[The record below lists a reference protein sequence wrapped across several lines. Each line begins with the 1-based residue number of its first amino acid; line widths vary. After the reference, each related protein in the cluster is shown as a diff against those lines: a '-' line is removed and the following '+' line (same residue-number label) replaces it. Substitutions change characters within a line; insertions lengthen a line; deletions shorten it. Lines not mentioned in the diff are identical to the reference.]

1 MEVDNIERGY
11 ILSEINVFN
20 KNTTAHKT
28 GKYPIFGGEEPAL
41 YDSINQPYPK
51 FFDLMEQLKQIDWN
65 QDDIDLTETRMDLLR
80 CPKEL
85 RELMLFNLAYQWSLD
100 SIATSI
106 PTLLAPFVT
115 NSEYGHAISRIGE
128 NECLTPDAEVLTTSG
143 WKLLKDII
151 KGEEIYTY
159 DTKDKKL
166 KLDKVLNTIKKP
178 YKGDIYKFSCSSF
191 SQKVTENH
199 RMLVESYYTG
209 TQRFA
214 LAKDLHL
221 HGGNRVIL
229 SGEVESIDDRE
240 LSFEEKLAVMYQADG
255 SWDKKYTGAK
265 TGVIPIKVSV
275 SKEEKKKFLED
286 LKIEAEGK
294 GYRVKDLNTARED
307 YLERI
312 FYVPVKFSKL
322 YDKSFSWVTF
332 DKGIIWVNSFLEE
345 VKKWDSWTKGSH
357 GWRYINTNAKAVTV
371 VETLVSLSGKSS
383 STSWSEQKGKG
394 TLDHAQVYIKDRNYQ
409 AGNSV
414 KLDKASYDGDVYCVT
429 VPSGAFLVKQD
440 GKISVTGNCLH
451 SVTYSNIVR
460 QCVPD
465 PQEVFDM
472 VYEHEEVLERSA
484 IIGEVLGTLKKR
496 GAEFTLGIKTFEECK
511 TAVIEGLVAIYA
523 LERISF
529 MSSFACTFAL
539 AEQEY
544 FVGGARLVQKIL
556 QDEMIHFETQRYA
569 LEILQEDENF
579 KEVFANNKQ
588 RHSDIINGVVNQET
602 CWNKYLFSGGRSLVG
617 LNEGLL
623 NDWTRYNAQE
633 VCDNLNLKPNFRVTK
648 TCPLPWFEADWMEI
662 NNHQNANMESDAT
675 NYSVNAIS
683 REVSGES
690 LLAIGLSFED
700 EEDTTL
706 DFGGDLTVYSR
717 EDCPFCDRLKGFL
730 KVKEVPFKEVDVT
743 QNVDSKEFLLGL
755 GLKTVPQVFDVSNNY
770 LGDCTTFIE
779 KFS

>member
-1 MEVDNIERGY
+1 M
-11 ILSEINVFN
+11 SEINVFN

-51 FFDLMEQLKQIDWN
+51 FFDLMEQLKQIDWS

-115 NSEYGHAISRIGE
+115 NSEYGHVISRIGE
-128 NECLTPDAEVLTTSG
+128 NE
-143 WKLLKDII
+143 
-151 KGEEIYTY
+151 
-159 DTKDKKL
+159 
-166 KLDKVLNTIKKP
+166 
-178 YKGDIYKFSCSSF
+178 
-191 SQKVTENH
+191 
-199 RMLVESYYTG
+199 ML
-209 TQRFA
+209 
-214 LAKDLHL
+214 H
-221 HGGNRVIL
+221 
-229 SGEVESIDDRE
+229 
-240 LSFEEKLAVMYQADG
+240 AV
-255 SWDKKYTGAK
+255 
-265 TGVIPIKVSV
+265 
-275 SKEEKKKFLED
+275 
-286 LKIEAEGK
+286 
-294 GYRVKDLNTARED
+294 
-307 YLERI
+307 
-312 FYVPVKFSKL
+312 
-322 YDKSFSWVTF
+322 
-332 DKGIIWVNSFLEE
+332 
-345 VKKWDSWTKGSH
+345 
-357 GWRYINTNAKAVTV
+357 
-371 VETLVSLSGKSS
+371 
-383 STSWSEQKGKG
+383 
-394 TLDHAQVYIKDRNYQ
+394 
-409 AGNSV
+409 
-414 KLDKASYDGDVYCVT
+414 C
-429 VPSGAFLVKQD
+429 
-440 GKISVTGNCLH
+440 
-451 SVTYSNIVR
+451 YSNIVR

-472 VYEHEEVLERSA
+472 VYEHEEVLERSS

-496 GAEFTLGIKTFEECK
+496 GAEFTLGLKSFEECK

-569 LEILQEDENF
+569 LEILQEDDNF
-579 KEVFANNKQ
+579 KEVFVNNKQ

-602 CWNKYLFSGGRSLVG
+602 SWNKYLFSGGRNLVG

-648 TCPLPWFEADWMEI
+648 KSPLPWFEADWMEI
-662 NNHQNANMESDAT
+662 NNHQNASMESDPT
-675 NYSVNAIS
+675 NYTVNAIS
-683 REVSGES
+683 REVSGDS
-690 LLAIGLSFED
+690 LAAIGLSFED
-700 EEDTTL
+700 EEESVL

-730 KVKEVPFKEVDVT
+730 KVKEIPFCEVDVT
-743 QNVDSKEFLLGL
+743 QDTDSKEFLQGL